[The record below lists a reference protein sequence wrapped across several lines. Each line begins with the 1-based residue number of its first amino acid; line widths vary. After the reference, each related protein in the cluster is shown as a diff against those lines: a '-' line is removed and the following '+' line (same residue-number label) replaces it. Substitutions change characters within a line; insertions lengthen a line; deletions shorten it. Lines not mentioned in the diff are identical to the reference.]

1 MQSSQHGSR
10 EDAEPFGTH
19 RSSALDALYWHDE
32 ILQVMYWLLGEG
44 FADQVTASDLRRFL
58 DADLTM
64 LAHYLEELAA
74 RGLVSRTGDTYALT
88 EIGGAEA
95 QHRFVDEF
103 RPLLGKTGHGE
114 CSDDC
119 WCHDPDRAGEECPS
133 HRHPE
138 MSHQPA

>member
-1 MQSSQHGSR
+1 MQSRQSEPYDSGTSSGSSAPSR
-10 EDAEPFGTH
+10 T
-19 RSSALDALYWHDE
+19 SALDALYWHDE

-44 FADQVTASDLRRFL
+44 FAASVTAADLRRFL
-58 DADLTM
+58 DGDPAT
-64 LAHYLEELAA
+64 LAHYLNELAA
-74 RGLVSRTGDTYALT
+74 SDLVTRTDDAYALT
-88 EIGGAEA
+88 EVGASEA

-133 HRHPE
+133 HRHAE
-138 MSHQPA
+138 LSA